1 VSTLTWLPLI
11 AVIALSAAATWVGTY
26 VVRRWLLRLAVLDAP
41 NPRSSHA
48 APTPRG
54 GGLAV
59 VTVLVIVWGVVGRGD
74 GLLLL
79 LALAL
84 AALCW
89 VDDLRGLPPTIRL
102 VGQTIAV
109 GIGQLTLPAEPV
121 FQGLLPMSLDRAAAA
136 LLWLWFVN
144 LYNFMDGID
153 GITGAETAV
162 IGLGVLLLAVL
173 AAYPSVALRGA
184 GLFGV
189 ALGFL
194 IWNWH
199 PARIFLG
206 DVGSVALGFL
216 VGWLLLNLATRGLWA
231 AALLLPLYHLADA
244 TWTLGRRLLRRERVW
259 QAHRSH
265 FYQRA
270 APAPAD
276 HPRVAGLVAVNG
288 AVLIGCALWS
298 TAAAVPALI
307 AGGATTALL
316 LWWFGRATPVR

>member
-1 VSTLTWLPLI
+1 VSTFTWLPLI
-11 AVIALSAAATWVGTY
+11 AVIALSTAATWVGTY
-26 VVRRWLLRLAVLDAP
+26 FVRRWLLRFAVLDAP
-41 NPRSSHA
+41 NQRSSHSI
-48 APTPRG
+48 PTPRG

-59 VTVLVIVWGVVGRGD
+59 VTVLVIVWGAVGRGD

-84 AALCW
+84 AALSW
-89 VDDLRGLPPTIRL
+89 LDDLKGLPAAMRL
-102 VGQTIAV
+102 VGQAAAV
-109 GIGQLTLPAEPV
+109 GIGVLALPPEPV
-121 FQGLLPMSLDRAAAA
+121 FQGLLPMSLDRAVTA

-153 GITGAETAV
+153 GITGVETAV

-184 GLFGV
+184 ALFGV

-206 DVGSVALGFL
+206 DVGSVVLGFL
-216 VGWLLLNLATRGLWA
+216 IGWLLLDLATRGLWA

-244 TWTLGRRLLRRERVW
+244 TWTLGRRLLRGERVW

-270 APAPAD
+270 TPAPID
-276 HPRVAGLVAVNG
+276 HPRVAGLVAALG
-288 AVLIGCALWS
+288 TVLIVCALWS
-298 TAAAVPALI
+298 VAAPIPALI